1 MKTKVPV
8 IFILFVILSACSE
21 KVVEMP
27 VVLSDPADHNMK
39 FIPDNPTSGE
49 DIFLVVFGECNYNI
63 LSGITRKATT
73 ITVRK
78 QFNSMMKLPCA
89 LMNDTIP
96 LGKLP
101 EGIYTVNYKLVDISP
116 VAKDSLALSLAFS
129 LKVSR

>member
-1 MKTKVPV
+1 MKTKVPI

-21 KVVEMP
+21 NVVEMP

-39 FIPDNPTSGE
+39 FIPDNPTSID

-63 LSGITRKATT
+63 LSNITRKAAT
-73 ITVRK
+73 ITIRK

-96 LGKLP
+96 LGKLS
-101 EGIYTVNYKLVDISP
+101 EGTYTVNYKLVDLSP
-116 VAKDSLALSLAFS
+116 VAKDSIALSLAFS